1 MVDTLP
7 PTIDAKAVARW
18 HARKAQSH
26 SLEAAWLH
34 EEVGARM
41 QERLDWIK
49 RSPTSWADWG
59 PVAGGLQAHKK
70 VADRYPAANCYM
82 AESAEDIAQAAIKKI
97 ANKWWNPMHW
107 KAGKIY
113 SSLPPEGSVQLLW
126 SNMLL
131 HSVADPLAL
140 IGQWQR
146 ALSAD
151 GFLMFSCLGP
161 DTLKELH
168 ALYKTL
174 GLGPCGHQ
182 FTDMHDWGD
191 MLVGAGF
198 AEPVMDME
206 RIVLSFETP
215 ERALQELRGLGRN
228 WHPQRFPGL
237 RGKAYL
243 DRLHKALEEGYG
255 QTHDRNPSEAASG
268 SATSSPITLTF
279 EVIYGHAFKAKPR
292 VKVSTESAVSMRD
305 MRDMLAQKPPNR
317 GVL

>member
-7 PTIDAKAVARW
+7 PTIDARAVTRW
-18 HARKAQSH
+18 HARKAQPSN
-26 SLEAAWLH
+26 LEAAWLH

-49 RSPTSWADWG
+49 RSPMSWADWG
-59 PVAGGLQAHKK
+59 PVAGGLLAHQK
-70 VADRYPAANCYM
+70 VAARYPAASCYM
-82 AESAEDIAQAAIKKI
+82 AESAVDIAQAAIKKI
-97 ANKWWNPMHW
+97 ANKWWNPRRW
-107 KAGKIY
+107 KAGKLY
-113 SSLPPEGSVQLLW
+113 PGVPPEGSVQLLW

-168 ALYKTL
+168 GLYKTL
-174 GLGPCGHQ
+174 SLGPCGHQ

-215 ERALQELRGLGRN
+215 ERAVQELRGLGRN
-228 WHPQRFPGL
+228 WHPQRFPAL
-237 RGKAYL
+237 RGRGYL
-243 DRLHKALEEGYG
+243 NRLHKALDQSQG
-255 QTHDRNPSEAASG
+255 QTHDRSRSETAPG
-268 SATSSPITLTF
+268 SSTSTPITLTF

-305 MRDMLAQKPPNR
+305 MREMLAQKPPNR
-317 GVL
+317 GAL

>member
-7 PTIDAKAVARW
+7 PTIDATAVTRW
-18 HARKAQSH
+18 HARKAQSRN
-26 SLEAAWLH
+26 LEAAWLH

-59 PVAGGLQAHKK
+59 PVAGGLLAHQK
-70 VADRYPAANCYM
+70 VAARYPAASCYM
-82 AESAEDIAQAAIKKI
+82 AESSVDIAQAAIKKI
-97 ANKWWNPMHW
+97 ANKWWKSMPW
-107 KAGKIY
+107 KAGKLVPG
-113 SSLPPEGSVQLLW
+113 LPPEGGVQLLW

-131 HSVADPLAL
+131 HSVADPQAL

-228 WHPQRFPGL
+228 WHPKRFTAL
-237 RGKAYL
+237 RGRAYL
-243 DRLHKALEEGYG
+243 NRLHNALEHGRGENEGKSPPELA
-255 QTHDRNPSEAASG
+255 PSSSIG
-268 SATSSPITLTF
+268 SPITLTF

-292 VKVSTESAVSMRD
+292 IKVSVESAISMRD
-305 MRDMLAQKPPNR
+305 MREMLAQKPVDR
-317 GVL
+317 GAS